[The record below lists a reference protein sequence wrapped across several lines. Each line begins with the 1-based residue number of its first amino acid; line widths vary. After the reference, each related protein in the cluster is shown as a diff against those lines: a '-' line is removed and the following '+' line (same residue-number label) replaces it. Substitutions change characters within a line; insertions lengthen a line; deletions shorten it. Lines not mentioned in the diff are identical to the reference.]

1 MQSANTTL
9 FVPSDQRRPCTLVD
23 HSCEPQTQ
31 LIEQQIL
38 QNRPTTDRQPN
49 DPLQWQFHSTY
60 DQPLAYFLSEP
71 GIIALKYLMRLCSV
85 HCNAVRFA
93 DHLTKVIVN
102 SNSDRWNCPLIT
114 FETVGPICQTS
125 TFAQLLQ
132 DLCHAK
138 IFFSTNR
145 LIDPKVHTERHDATT
160 ELSDDAPLCK
170 SMTRKEGLA

>member
-1 MQSANTTL
+1 MKVSFTSNLLVKFSGLLSFLPLDRLQPNRVNLKKKLEEKVQSANTTL

-60 DQPLAYFLSEP
+60 DQPLAYFLSEQ

-85 HCNAVRFA
+85 HCTAVRFA
-93 DHLTKVIVN
+93 DHLAKVIVN
-102 SNSDRWNCPLIT
+102 SNSD
-114 FETVGPICQTS
+114 
-125 TFAQLLQ
+125 
-132 DLCHAK
+132 
-138 IFFSTNR
+138 
-145 LIDPKVHTERHDATT
+145 
-160 ELSDDAPLCK
+160 
-170 SMTRKEGLA
+170 